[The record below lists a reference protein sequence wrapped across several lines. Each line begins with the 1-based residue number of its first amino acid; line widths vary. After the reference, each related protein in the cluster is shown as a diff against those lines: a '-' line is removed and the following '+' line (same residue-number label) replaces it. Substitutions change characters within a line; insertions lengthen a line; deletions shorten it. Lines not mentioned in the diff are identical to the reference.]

1 MNAGRSGLPCRS
13 MQLTPRH
20 TRTSHGPG
28 PRMSL
33 WLDVA
38 ADDTIAPANSS
49 SKVVEF
55 FALGDANVHVHE

>member
-1 MNAGRSGLPCRS
+1 MPIDAADTQAYSYLPRA
-13 MQLTPRH
+13 R
-20 TRTSHGPG
+20 